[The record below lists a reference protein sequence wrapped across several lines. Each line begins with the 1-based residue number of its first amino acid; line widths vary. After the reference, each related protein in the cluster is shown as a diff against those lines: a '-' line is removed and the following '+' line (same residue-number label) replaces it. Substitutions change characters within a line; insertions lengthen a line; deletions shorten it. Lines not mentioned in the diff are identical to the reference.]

1 MRKILKY
8 AVMLAMVL
16 TAFGFFCF
24 SCCMADH
31 GTVPSA
37 LAALLALLAVVP
49 VLNIMSAALLSVMT
63 EQERKELE

>member
-24 SCCMADH
+24 ICCMAGH
-31 GTVPSA
+31 GTVTA
-37 LAALLALLAVVP
+37 ILVALLAMLSAAP